1 MSAKRSCWWSRAWP
15 PHWRQRQG
23 GSPFAQWCNR
33 CVQQTDALVLK
44 LGKNL
49 QFVQPHMVVTLFGPH
64 GGDRFLIQFDN
75 SKSRVFKARIE

>member
-1 MSAKRSCWWSRAWP
+1 MLKEQVVESFTEKAVRLDLK
-15 PHWRQRQG
+15 
-23 GSPFAQWCNR
+23 
-33 CVQQTDALVLK
+33 TETLVLK

-49 QFVQPHMVVTLFGPH
+49 QFVQPHMVVMLFGPH